1 MLTVEEYDMEQGS
14 NQKSLKS
21 QQTRAKIIDTYLD
34 LIVDKKWDKITVKEI
49 CEKAS
54 ITRGTFYQY
63 FEGIYDLM
71 EQIETALFTEI
82 KARYAAAPP
91 RAHVTSTKFFEETFD
106 CDPPYILTSWFEF
119 CKNNSKAMNVMLDR
133 KHGDTYF
140 VKRLKVIIEEQLH
153 TMMDEDGLAND
164 AFRHHYVKIFIELH
178 FLAARSWMMENDS
191 YSLSDD
197 EVISLL
203 NSMRVGISYLSY
215 KRERD
220 EEDAEE
226 QSAAAECPE
235 K

>member
-1 MLTVEEYDMEQGS
+1 MEQGN

-49 CEKAS
+49 CEGAS

-71 EQIETALFTEI
+71 EQIENALFTEI

-106 CDPPYILTSWFEF
+106 CNPPYILTSWFEF
-119 CKNNSKAMNVMLDR
+119 CKNNSKAMSVMLDP

-140 VKRLKVIIEEQLH
+140 VKRLKVIIDEQLH
-153 TMMDEDGLAND
+153 SMMDADGLPND
-164 AFRHHYVKIFIELH
+164 ALRHHFVKVFIELH
-178 FLAARSWMMENDS
+178 FLAARSWMSANDT
-191 YSLSDD
+191 YSLTDE

-203 NSMRVGISYLSY
+203 NSMRVGISYLTY
-215 KRERD
+215 KGENEK
-220 EEDAEE
+220 EEAEKSE
-226 QSAAAECPE
+226 
-235 K
+235 